1 MKRSR
6 LIVAANEEFW
16 EEESFMVSFRI
27 GRSNIYLVR
36 HEYGKY
42 IVIGKYVCN
51 EGMAWLLN
59 YQKDMKYFTIQDD
72 SVGGLRPNNLKVGPK
87 PFVSAPVLLFLSV
100 EGRYNTEVKISLQL
114 SIQNCNY
121 RKYKIII
128 RKWLGL
134 K

>member
-16 EEESFMVSFRI
+16 EEESFISFII

-51 EGMAWLLN
+51 EWMAWLLN

-87 PFVSAPVLLFLSV
+87 PFVSALFSCFFLWKV
-100 EGRYNTEVKISLQL
+100 DTTMRLKYYYSLV
-114 SIQNCNY
+114 
-121 RKYKIII
+121 YKIVII
-128 RKWLGL
+128 ENIK
-134 K
+134 